1 MKKFTLLFV
10 DDEENVI
17 QTIIRKIDWESI
29 GFEVLGLAGNGVKG
43 LEMIE
48 ELQPDVVMSDIRMPY
63 MDGIEMTKEIRQNW
77 PEMKILFF
85 TGFDEFEFAR
95 EAVHL
100 EVEEY
105 ILKPI
110 RAVELTEIFTR
121 LHEKMT
127 QEYEEKRN
135 LESMIQNFQSVLPQ
149 LQADFCTDLIEG
161 KIPEKELEQ
170 QMFDYRISLEGPLYS
185 CIVIHTSSHQL
196 TEGLSYMLVSS
207 YTQKLARER
216 LKERFHAMDFLYQG
230 NLVFIVQLNQ
240 EGDLSELTEECNR
253 FCRYA
258 KKTIDSSVTIGV
270 GKITSNLMELPVI
283 YREAREALSY
293 RAIYGIERAINIR
306 DVEPERKQ
314 EDSQE
319 GSSQDLGS
327 LFSKIRLNRTS
338 EMEEAMDQ
346 YLSHVFSRDTS
357 LQRHKIDMMELVS
370 SLYFFINNSGI
381 KTEDILGEA
390 EQLYAELIGMDR
402 PALKNWLSEISRSLA
417 DRMTD
422 SRSNTTK
429 NYIAGARDYVRDHY
443 ADEDLSLDTVCQHL
457 GVSNAYFSSL
467 FKKETGETF
476 ISYLTGYRLEQAARL
491 LVETDEKNYVIA
503 RKVGYSDPNYFS
515 YVFKRQFGVS
525 PSRYGAEYEKTSSR

>member
-10 DDEENVI
+10 DDEEDVI
-17 QTIIRKIDWESI
+17 RTIIKKIDWESI
-29 GFEVLGLAGNGVKG
+29 GFQVAGLAGNGVKG

-63 MDGIEMTKEIRQNW
+63 MDGIEMTKELRKSF

-121 LHEKMT
+121 LHQKMV
-127 QEYEEKRN
+127 QEYEEKRSM
-135 LESMIQNFQSVLPQ
+135 ESMLQNFRSVLPQ

-161 KIPEKELEQ
+161 KVSEEDLDRMMQ
-170 QMFDYRISLEGPLYS
+170 DYSITLKGPLYS
-185 CIVIHTSSHQL
+185 CIVIHTSTRPL
-196 TEGLSYMLVSS
+196 PEGVSYMLLSS

-216 LKERFHAMDFLYQG
+216 LKERFQAMDFLYQG
-230 NLVFIVQLNQ
+230 NLVLIVQLKM
-240 EGDLSELTEECNR
+240 EEDLGELTGECNR

-258 KKTIDSSVTIGV
+258 KKTIDAAVTIGI
-270 GKITSNLMELPVI
+270 GKLTRKLTELSSV

-293 RAIYGIERAINIR
+293 RAIYGVERAINIQ
-306 DVEPERKQ
+306 DVEPGRKQ
-314 EDSQE
+314 EDPAENS
-319 GSSQDLGS
+319 GHDLDT
-327 LFSKIRLNRTS
+327 LFSKIRLNRTE
-338 EMEEAMDQ
+338 EMDEAVEL
-346 YLSHVFSRDTS
+346 YLDHIFSGGTA
-357 LQRHKIDMMELVS
+357 LQRHKIAMMELVS
-370 SLYFFINNSGI
+370 RFYFFINNSGI
-381 KTEDILGEA
+381 KTEEILGDA
-390 EQLYAELIGMDR
+390 ERFYTELLGMDR
-402 PALKNWLSEISRSLA
+402 SGLKYWMTEISRKLA
-417 DRMTD
+417 NQMTD
-422 SRSNTTK
+422 SRSNTTRI
-429 NYIAGARDYVRDHY
+429 YIEGAREYVRDHY
-443 ADEDLSLDTVCQHL
+443 ADEELSLDQVCSHL

-491 LVETDEKNYVIA
+491 LTETGEKNYIIA

-525 PSRYGAEYEKTSSR
+525 PSRYGAEHEKQNAQ